1 MFADGNTNLFC
12 KSKVVKTL
20 FLKANIKFEK
30 KFIMVSGKQTF
41 FKQIKL
47 DSHFTTFKIEII
59 CLCTLAV
66 LKINNYKIKRS
77 SSMNF

>member
-1 MFADGNTNLFC
+1 MFAYGNTNLFC

-41 FKQIKL
+41 FKQ
-47 DSHFTTFKIEII
+47 
-59 CLCTLAV
+59 
-66 LKINNYKIKRS
+66 R
-77 SSMNF
+77 

>member
-30 KFIMVSGKQTF
+30 KIHNGFRQT
-41 FKQIKL
+41 
-47 DSHFTTFKIEII
+47 
-59 CLCTLAV
+59 
-66 LKINNYKIKRS
+66 
-77 SSMNF
+77 NFL

>member
-1 MFADGNTNLFC
+1 MIYTNGLCQTSFLKPIMFADGNTNLFC

-41 FKQIKL
+41 FKQ
-47 DSHFTTFKIEII
+47 
-59 CLCTLAV
+59 
-66 LKINNYKIKRS
+66 R
-77 SSMNF
+77 